1 MIGKLF
7 LPQRLAAGRERRPKN
22 ALYAKIQK
30 ETQATVNAEQDKAR
44 EELIQAE
51 IRNQILLAERN
62 TPGRRYC

>member
-1 MIGKLF
+1 MATATVVPFTPEEL
-7 LPQRLAAGRERRPKN
+7 
-22 ALYAKIQK
+22 AKIQK